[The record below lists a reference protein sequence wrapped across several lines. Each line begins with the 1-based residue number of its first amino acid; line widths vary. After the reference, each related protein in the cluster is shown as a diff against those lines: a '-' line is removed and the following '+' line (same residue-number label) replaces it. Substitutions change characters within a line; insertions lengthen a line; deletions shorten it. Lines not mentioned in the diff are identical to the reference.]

1 MEAGNVRSRHMKW
14 MDKFCAGI
22 CMERA
27 DLVFVVDNSAT
38 ISAKKYRQLLEFLV
52 KVVAQLDVDSG
63 KIRVAA
69 ITYSDQ
75 PSISFSLS
83 TYSTRLDVARAISR
97 LPYSGYETDT
107 AAALRML
114 RNATFRYVTV
124 AI

>member
-1 MEAGNVRSRHMKW
+1 MEVGNVGSRHMKSLNR
-14 MDKFCAGI
+14 FCAGI
-22 CMERA
+22 CMERV
-27 DLVFVVDNSAT
+27 DVVFVVDNSAT
-38 ISAKKYRQLLEFLV
+38 ISEKKYRQLLEFLV

-63 KIRVAA
+63 KVRVAA

-83 TYSTRLDVARAISR
+83 TYSTRLDVAHAIDR

-114 RNATFRYVTV
+114 RNDTFKYVEV
-124 AI
+124 AL